1 MSNKAITTFLE
12 KLSSLAGNFEIT
24 DEMITLTNSFLKKE
38 KDEKKTSPKKDSPKK
53 DPNAPKKP
61 TNAYMIYAKE
71 KRAEIAE
78 ETGLTDAKELVREIG
93 RRWTEEKTKNSK
105 LFNDFTQKLVE
116 AKETYEEEMKSYV
129 APEES
134 ESPKKK
140 SSKKDSPKKDPN
152 APKKPTNAYM
162 IYAKEKRAEIAEETG
177 LTDAKELVREIGRRW
192 TEEKTKNSK
201 IFKEFTQKLE
211 EAKETYEEELKTYE
225 AKSKWILDDDEVPP
239 PKTEKKSEKKKTVVE
254 EESDD
259 VPPPKKAEKKSEK
272 KTVVEESDDVPP
284 PKKAEKKKT
293 VVEESDDVPPPP
305 KIEKKKKSTKA

>member
-24 DEMITLTNSFLKKE
+24 DDMITLTNSFLKKE
-38 KDEKKTSPKKDSPKK
+38 KKDEKKTSPKKDSPKK

-211 EAKETYEEELKTYE
+211 EAKETYEQEMKTYSDSE
-225 AKSKWILDDDEVPP
+225 EKEEKEVVPKEKEKKDAKKSKKEI
-239 PKTEKKSEKKKTVVE
+239 EKEIDFE
-254 EESDD
+254 NE
-259 VPPPKKAEKKSEK
+259 
-272 KTVVEESDDVPP
+272 
-284 PKKAEKKKT
+284 
-293 VVEESDDVPPPP
+293 DVPPPP
-305 KIEKKKKSTKA
+305 KVEKKTKKDSPKKFNK